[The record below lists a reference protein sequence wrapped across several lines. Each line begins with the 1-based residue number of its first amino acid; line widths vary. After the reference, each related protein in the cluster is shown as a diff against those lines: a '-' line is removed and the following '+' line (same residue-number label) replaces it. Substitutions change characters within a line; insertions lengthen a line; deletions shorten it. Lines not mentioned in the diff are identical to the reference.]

1 MGGIMSRNKYPEQT
15 VEKILQIS
23 CRLFLE
29 KGYENTTIQDIT
41 NELKMSKGAIYH
53 HFRSKDEIL
62 DAIGDMQFF
71 ERGSFSKVMEDQNLN
86 GLEKLRKV
94 FILELG
100 NYEKQQLDK
109 MMNFVYNPKLLA
121 AMLSQLFEKSAPL
134 LQTIIDEGLADGSI
148 TVKDS
153 QSTSEVLMLLINVW
167 LNPMCVPAT
176 GADIRRKLQFLREI
190 LENLGIPILNDE
202 VYDVVTNYFR
212 NIMDDEI

>member
-1 MGGIMSRNKYPEQT
+1 MSRNKYPEQT

-23 CRLFLE
+23 SRLFME

-41 NELKMSKGAIYH
+41 DELKMSKGAIYH

-71 ERGSFSKVMEDQNLN
+71 ERGSFTKVMEDKSLN

-121 AMLSQLFEKSAPL
+121 AMLSQLFEKSAPI
-134 LQTIIDEGLADGSI
+134 LQKVLDEGIADGSI
-148 TVKDS
+148 TVRDS
-153 QSTSEVLMLLINVW
+153 KSASEVLMLLINVW
-167 LNPMCVPAT
+167 LNPMCVPCT
-176 GADIRRKLQFLREI
+176 GADIRRKLQFLRVLMEDM
-190 LENLGIPILNDE
+190 GIPVLNDE
-202 VYDVVTNYFR
+202 VYDVTINYFR
-212 NIMDDEI
+212 NIMDEEL